1 MSNGLISNDVKSM
14 FKDLEGNIWL
24 GMYGEGLLRLIDDNL
39 NFYSYVN
46 TVGSNNIYSL
56 SSDRNNIWFSSD
68 NSITMISTEGA
79 LFRNSYR
86 FPMSLTGAKPNT
98 IFCSE
103 GGLIY
108 LGFEKKGVF
117 TFDPGSEE
125 FKKIFISQDDLENSV
140 NHITGKGNIIW
151 ISTKKGICQLNH
163 LTGEKK
169 WFNTNSGLPY
179 NNIQQLF
186 IDSKDITFNKERI

>member
-1 MSNGLISNDVKSM
+1 
-14 FKDLEGNIWL
+14 
-24 GMYGEGLLRLIDDNL
+24 MYGEGLLRLIDDNL
-39 NFYSYVN
+39 NFYSFVN
-46 TVGSNNIYSL
+46 TVGSNNIYSV
-56 SSDRNNIWFSSD
+56 SSDSNNIWFSSD
-68 NSITMISTEGA
+68 NSITMISMEGA

-108 LGFEKKGVF
+108 LGFEKEGVF
-117 TFDPGSEE
+117 TFNPGSEE
-125 FKKIFISQDDLENSV
+125 FKKIFISRDDLENSV
-140 NHITGKGNIIW
+140 NHITGKGNTIW
-151 ISTKKGICQLNH
+151 ISTKKGICKLNP

-186 IDSKDITFNKERI
+186 Y